1 MTAVFSATFDMKDL
15 FNDPQVK
22 KALRDREDRYNEN
35 RRWLDEDC
43 TRATEESTA
52 SEWNKHSVC
61 DEEWRNRITRDL
73 TRLDGELWNGSSRSL
88 RAQGRWT
95 SAITSVMEEG
105 VAGKVEEEVVTSV
118 KREKLSSPKVW
129 HCGNG
134 AAWGKWDATARLDIT
149 AKNHSKYVD
158 SGIFAI
164 GHHKRQCVKGGFNT
178 HRQYL
183 KFVKDAS
190 KGDIVF
196 LHCTKKGGLTHWGIY
211 EDVYDDV
218 LSDRST
224 ASEPWY
230 ESEFRVDKWR
240 PLPDIKKGV
249 GRNSTLYEVTEDSK
263 NYENYM
269 IFT

>member
-1 MTAVFSATFDMKDL
+1 
-15 FNDPQVK
+15 
-22 KALRDREDRYNEN
+22 
-35 RRWLDEDC
+35 
-43 TRATEESTA
+43 
-52 SEWNKHSVC
+52 
-61 DEEWRNRITRDL
+61 L